1 MSMRSNLVSV
11 VALAFMACGAFAQS
25 PPTKVAVISIQG
37 AIIGTK
43 DGQKAAQEL
52 QAKIAPKQK
61 ELTAQQSELQSLN
74 DQLQKGSNT
83 MSDEKRGQLQRDI
96 AEKSKRLQRDEQD
109 AKEEWDSSQQQLL
122 QSLGQRMMGVIEKYA
137 KDNGYSMVLD
147 VSNPNTPVLY
157 ASSGI
162 DITQDII
169 SLYDKTTVN
178 GGPAATPGTPSTPP
192 AATKPGAGTARPA
205 PGTIAPGTV
214 RK

>member
-1 MSMRSNLVSV
+1 MSMRRNLLSV
-11 VALAFMACGAFAQS
+11 VAVACLACSAFAQS
-25 PPTKVAVISIQG
+25 PTTKVAVISVQG

-43 DGQKAAQEL
+43 DGQKAAQQL
-52 QAKIAPKQK
+52 QTKFAPKQK
-61 ELTAQQSELQSLN
+61 DFGDRQTEIQSLN

-83 MSDEKRGQLQRDI
+83 MSEDKRAQLQRDI
-96 AEKSKRLQRDEQD
+96 EDKTKRLQRDEQD
-109 AKEEWDSSQQQLL
+109 TKEEWDSSQQQLL

-137 KDNGYSMVLD
+137 KDNGYSVVLD

-178 GGPAATPGTPSTPP
+178 GGPAATPGAP
-192 AATKPGAGTARPA
+192 AAAPATKPNAGTARPA
-205 PGTIAPGTV
+205 PGAVAPGTV